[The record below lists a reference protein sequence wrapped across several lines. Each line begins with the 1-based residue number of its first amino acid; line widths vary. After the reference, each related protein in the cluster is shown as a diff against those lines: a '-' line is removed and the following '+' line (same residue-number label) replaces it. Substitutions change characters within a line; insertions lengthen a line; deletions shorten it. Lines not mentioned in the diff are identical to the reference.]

1 MRKNVHILTA
11 FLLFSFILLPSC
23 GMQPQS
29 NEKSNYEEIKK
40 MVVDI
45 LKTDDG
51 KKAIQE
57 VLKNEE
63 MQQTLIMD
71 QKIVTETIQNSLVSE
86 QGSKTLQKIFDDPKF
101 VENYAKNLQKEHEE
115 IIKGL
120 MKDPDYQKMFIEVLQ
135 DPEMQKSVQST
146 IKSQEFRK
154 HLQDVILETLE
165 SPLYKVKIEEA
176 LLKAAK
182 EAMQNSEK
190 SSGDQ
195 KQKSENS
202 GNSSQ

>member
-1 MRKNVHILTA
+1 
-11 FLLFSFILLPSC
+11 
-23 GMQPQS
+23 MQPQA